1 MKQYYTFG
9 EYIKLNNLTP
19 SEEDYIEM
27 IYRLQLKDEN
37 VKVAKLAK
45 VLNVKTPSASNMVKR
60 LQSKELLEHESY
72 GELNLTPKG
81 YDIGKFLFVRHNTVS
96 EFLNIIGVKTN
107 LHEETEKIEHTLS
120 IETLNNMMS
129 LVKFFNENKDVLNA
143 YQNYLDLKK

>member
-143 YQNYLDLKK
+143 YQNYLNLKK

>member
-60 LQSKELLEHESY
+60 LQRKELLEHESY
-72 GELNLTPKG
+72 GELNLTQKG

-143 YQNYLDLKK
+143 YQNYLNLKK